1 MSKPTYALYKGD
13 RLLGVGTLQE
23 LAERRGVKPETIYY
37 YSMPA
42 YRRRGKAN
50 GNRLVAVRVAEGSM
64 A

>member
-1 MSKPTYALYKGD
+1 MRCTYALYKGD

-42 YRRRGKAN
+42 YQRRGKAN